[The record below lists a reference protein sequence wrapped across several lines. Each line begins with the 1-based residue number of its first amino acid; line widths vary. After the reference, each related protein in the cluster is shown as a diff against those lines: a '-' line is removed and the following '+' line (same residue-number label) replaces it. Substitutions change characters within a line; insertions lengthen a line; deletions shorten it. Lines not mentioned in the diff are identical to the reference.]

1 MVEETRTGREG
12 DRKRAQREV
21 ELEKA
26 LARADRQKRE
36 VERELEAGRKDLK
49 ESSTSRSE
57 LGTLRRQ
64 LKEEKGKFDRLLA
77 RFSDEMAKNWDVVD
91 GLREKIE
98 D

>member
-49 ESSTSRSE
+49 ESS
-57 LGTLRRQ
+57 
-64 LKEEKGKFDRLLA
+64 EEA
-77 RFSDEMAKNWDVVD
+77 A
-91 GLREKIE
+91 
-98 D
+98 